1 MIIFQTLYNTANRE
15 QLPDRGEKLRQ
26 SIETLQKDVLRLS
39 VQLEQTSHHFKPGS
53 PMVNIKTEP
62 PRLSPQAQIRAE
74 FDAAQFIKAEKELG
88 KKAQATFE
96 REQALTVERLNHLQQ
111 SLNRCPEEDDRAED
125 PRGLRTKL
133 MAHQKHALAWMLWR
147 EKETPPG
154 GLLADDM
161 GLGKTLTMISLVVA
175 TKDESYSDSNAS
187 NDDED
192 ERWSNHKKYGRPKG
206 GTLVVCPASLLD
218 QWQNEVKNRCRR
230 GIITVE
236 LHHGQRREIVPKRLA
251 KNDMVITT
259 YQIVASEFKK
269 NSTLFKIRWK
279 RIILDEAHII
289 RNHTGKISEAVC
301 ELSARNRWALT
312 GTPIHNKEQDLYA
325 LLKFL
330 RVTPF
335 NDLQVWK
342 RWVDNKNQTGLKRL
356 ATVTKT
362 LMLRRTKQELI
373 AKGTLEELPEKFV
386 TVIDV
391 NLDSEETKV
400 YQSVLAF
407 SQTLFAQFLAQRA
420 EKEHMKDLN
429 AGKFD
434 KPAYMAQGKLKENL
448 NLNLKKN
455 FILQALYDGSDFL
468 IMYTIFFY
476 PTVGVSLG
484 TKFVNF

>member
-1 MIIFQTLYNTANRE
+1 MQN
-15 QLPDRGEKLRQ
+15 
-26 SIETLQKDVLRLS
+26 DVQRLS
-39 VQLEQTSHHFKPGS
+39 IQIERTSLNLKPGS
-53 PMVNIKTEP
+53 PLMNLKTEP
-62 PRLSPQAQIRAE
+62 PRLSPQAQIRAD
-74 FDAAQFIKAEKELG
+74 FDAAQFIKPEKELG
-88 KKAQATFE
+88 KQAQATFE

-125 PRGLRTKL
+125 PRGLKTKL
-133 MAHQKHALAWMLWR
+133 MPHQQHALAWMLWR
-147 EKETPPG
+147 EKEKPPG

-175 TKDESYSDSNAS
+175 TKDESYSDSS
-187 NDDED
+187 DSDEQDED
-192 ERWSNHKKYGRPKG
+192 DRWYSKKRQGRPKG

-218 QWQNEVKNRCRR
+218 QWQNEVTNRCRR
-230 GIITVE
+230 GILTVE
-236 LHHGQRREIVPKRLA
+236 VHHGQRREAVPKRLA

-259 YQIVASEFKK
+259 YQLVASEFKR
-269 NSTLFKIRWK
+269 NSALFRIRWK

-289 RNHTGKISEAVC
+289 RNHAGKISEAVC
-301 ELSARNRWALT
+301 KLSARNRWALT

-325 LLKFL
+325 LLKFI

-335 NDLQVWK
+335 NDIQVWK

-373 AKGTLEELPEKFV
+373 AKGTLEELPEKF
-386 TVIDV
+386 TTLIDV
-391 NLDSEETKV
+391 NLDPEETKI

-434 KPAYMAQGKLKENL
+434 KPAYMAEGK
-448 NLNLKKN
+448 
-455 FILQALYDGSDFL
+455 F
-468 IMYTIFFY
+468 
-476 PTVGVSLG
+476 
-484 TKFVNF
+484 